1 MFFLNDLILLI
12 WKSNPH
18 ITDPKLIATIMQE
31 LLETMRLMNTA
42 KIYSNVTPLN
52 LVMLNYGDNTT
63 RRIYMPHPA
72 QIILTLEELN
82 NIVCSGYTTNPDK
95 ALKSLT
101 SHSLHDYIYFQF
113 SHNGKLITQLPAAII
128 EPSYITPLELLN
140 SSQQNRLL
148 LYREQYLFHYQLSI
162 YNTYLNLIIN
172 DNIPHLKILKHVSL
186 EHINT
191 NDLMQAINEIDSD
204 FSTEFERSI
213 LTVQEAF
220 NDYNPDLSSKV
231 KSKLVIDIYN
241 EIIIHPRI
249 RTQNLYHPDLF
260 KLTKALKTFKK

>member
-1 MFFLNDLILLI
+1 MS
-12 WKSNPH
+12 K
-18 ITDPKLIATIMQE
+18 
-31 LLETMRLMNTA
+31 
-42 KIYSNVTPLN
+42 
-52 LVMLNYGDNTT
+52 
-63 RRIYMPHPA
+63 
-72 QIILTLEELN
+72 
-82 NIVCSGYTTNPDK
+82 
-95 ALKSLT
+95 
-101 SHSLHDYIYFQF
+101 YI
-113 SHNGKLITQLPAAII
+113 NGP
-128 EPSYITPLELLN
+128 
-140 SSQQNRLL
+140 
-148 LYREQYLFHYQLSI
+148 
-162 YNTYLNLIIN
+162 YLNLIIN
-172 DNIPHLKILKHVSL
+172 DNIPHLKILKHISL

-191 NDLMQAINEIDSD
+191 NDLIQAINEIDSD